1 MGEQTIRVLM
11 VDDHAM
17 VREGLAALVSAD
29 PHIEVVGQCGDG
41 LKVMKMARELRPD
54 VVVLDIGLPGL
65 NGLDLC
71 RELTRK
77 LPATI
82 TLILTMHDDDE
93 FVARALDYGASG
105 YLLKEAAADQ
115 LREAIHCVMAGQL
128 YLQPGLSRGVLEK
141 IGRRRG
147 DRYDRLTPRER
158 QVFQMIAEGKT
169 TRQIAERFGTAMKTV
184 DTHRTRLM
192 RKLGL
197 HNVNALVKYAL
208 KRGVV
213 RLR

>member
-1 MGEQTIRVLM
+1 MSEETIRVLM

-17 VREGLAALVSAD
+17 VREGLAALISVD
-29 PHIEVVGQCGDG
+29 PLIEVVGQCGDG
-41 LKVMKMARELRPD
+41 LKVVKMALELRPD
-54 VVVLDIGLPGL
+54 VVLLDIGMPGF

-77 LPATI
+77 LPATVV
-82 TLILTMHDDDE
+82 LILTMHDDDE

-105 YLLKEAAADQ
+105 YLVKEAAADQ

-128 YLQPGLSRGVLEK
+128 YLQPGLSRGLLAQ
-141 IGRRRG
+141 ISRTRA
-147 DRYDRLTPRER
+147 DPYDRLTPRER

-169 TRQIAERFGTAMKTV
+169 TRQIAEKLGTAMKTV

-197 HNVNALVKYAL
+197 HNINALVRYAL
-208 KRGVV
+208 KKGIV